1 MILRV
6 FKIVFLLRFSL
17 EKNDVILLKSI
28 RASLIGIY
36 YLFYW
41 TIFFSGQHAYATRSK
56 EIEDEGITIRT

>member
-1 MILRV
+1 MIAW
-6 FKIVFLLRFSL
+6 
-17 EKNDVILLKSI
+17 KNDVILLKSI